1 MPGTIRE
8 ATPADAP
15 ALDVIRQQAMEAG
28 FTGRYPRSTFADL
41 VAAPDE
47 RLRDRIGSPDTL
59 VLVDETQ
66 VTLASFGAYE
76 VPSARIV
83 ALYTA
88 PEYQDEGRASA
99 LLRRFERRAHEDG
112 KDWLRA
118 TVPLNAVGFFER
130 RGFERRKTTERRGI
144 EMVEVVGPV

>member
-1 MPGTIRE
+1 MSGPIRE

-28 FTGRYPRSTFADL
+28 FTDHYPRSAFADL

-47 RLRDRIGSPDTL
+47 RLRDRIGAPDTL
-59 VLVDETQ
+59 VLVVEAD

-99 LLRRFERRAHEDG
+99 LLGRFERRAREDG
-112 KDWLRA
+112 KDRLHA

-130 RGFERRKTTERRGI
+130 RGFERRGTTERQGLS
-144 EMVEVVGPV
+144 MVEVARSV